1 MFRNIILFYIFM
13 VLGFWGFYKVSTEY
27 FNPTVIT
34 KRDTVMTKFVSHIKV
49 KDFIEHER
57 TFYILSEDNKVHVF
71 DIYSGKFINV
81 FTVEGIGNIEKI
93 TVHNYLKVGVNQERK
108 FYIAFLSKEKV
119 YLSKL
124 KNNTATAILKP
135 TLIFDDLQ
143 YPIDIYMYNEYYKIL
158 PEKYQDNLV
167 ILVKENNKTILN
179 VYNLETKELLERL
192 DAKINITSIG
202 SRSFNQDIHP
212 KNIINFNR
220 INVSYNQTKR
230 VFFDTLKIGPNNRY
244 TLNLETITHS
254 RYGSY
259 YILPDSK
266 NNALWIY
273 DVLWLSKN
281 NKVNLNQSPEKA
293 YVLLFDSHQGR
304 AIFENNL
311 RVKFLIK
318 YKNSNTLEVI
328 KTEDSQLKKMT
339 DFSRKMFELLVMPFI
354 SLSYVLALL
363 FGSIIYQ

>member
-93 TVHNYLKVGVNQERK
+93 TVHNYLKVGGNQERK

-143 YPIDIYMYNEYYKIL
+143 YPIDIY
-158 PEKYQDNLV
+158 V
-167 ILVKENNKTILN
+167 
-179 VYNLETKELLERL
+179 
-192 DAKINITSIG
+192 
-202 SRSFNQDIHP
+202 
-212 KNIINFNR
+212 
-220 INVSYNQTKR
+220 
-230 VFFDTLKIGPNNRY
+230 
-244 TLNLETITHS
+244 
-254 RYGSY
+254 
-259 YILPDSK
+259 
-266 NNALWIY
+266 
-273 DVLWLSKN
+273 
-281 NKVNLNQSPEKA
+281 
-293 YVLLFDSHQGR
+293 
-304 AIFENNL
+304 
-311 RVKFLIK
+311 
-318 YKNSNTLEVI
+318 
-328 KTEDSQLKKMT
+328 
-339 DFSRKMFELLVMPFI
+339 
-354 SLSYVLALL
+354 
-363 FGSIIYQ
+363 